1 MMMVSNISGA
11 VGFWGERS
19 ALGSDWSYSSN
30 SLLTSPIAAPAD
42 CSPVA
47 SSLQIHCH
55 QKNSPQD
62 KNGFS
67 DLHADPWMAGHRRW
81 TWSPNGKGEWKWQQ
95 QIMNISWLKIRKTLI
110 ILKGAFTRFSPSSK
124 FWRPSLGLCCFTR
137 RLGLSYWRGNS
148 IQVLSS
154 SVLANTRTLI

>member
-1 MMMVSNISGA
+1 MIMMVMMVIMMLMMTMMMRMRVMVLNISGA
-11 VGFWGERS
+11 VGFWRERS

-67 DLHADPWMAGHRRW
+67 DFHADPWMAGHRRW

-95 QIMNISWLKIRKTLI
+95 QLWTFFLLKTRAWQENTKNFNISERDLVQ
-110 ILKGAFTRFSPSSK
+110 ILPPVVNFEPL
-124 FWRPSLGLCCFTR
+124 P
-137 RLGLSYWRGNS
+137 
-148 IQVLSS
+148 
-154 SVLANTRTLI
+154 